1 MNKRLFLTVGMKGDN
16 ITPLYIG
23 FSKGEAREAFNAHR
37 LDNGFDFV
45 GSQVIPGFRS
55 RSRPIILE
63 AEEAQRAERA
73 IKEQTEAATLEAR
86 QAQAAKKALAEAALE
101 AEARAD
107 EAAEKLKELKAAQ
120 PKKRGRKPKK
130 DKGAEAG
137 AEDLDGD
144 EGDADGDDLDG
155 TEDPE
160 DDGLADLVK

>member
-1 MNKRLFLTVGMKGDN
+1 MKGDN

-130 DKGAEAG
+130 DKGTD
-137 AEDLDGD
+137 DL
-144 EGDADGDDLDG
+144 GDANIEDGDDDG
-155 TEDPE
+155 ADLEGAEDPE